1 MGCTRHGLNREP
13 PPPPPLPPP
22 DPSILYR
29 RSSTKLAPR
38 YRATISPSGRRFQ
51 KRKLD
56 CFRGWKEKERKKER
70 KGTVPPMKKKRNRRG
85 SAPSSCAP
93 ASCPTSSSSRVPRS
107 HRAFPSL
114 PVALRLRLLRRT
126 MSHCPPPCT
135 FVARSREPPRLDRT
149 RSFHHTPLPPLRDNR
164 REE

>member
-1 MGCTRHGLNREP
+1 MYATRFESRTTTASTTTTPWPVHSLQKKLHKVG
-13 PPPPPLPPP
+13 
-22 DPSILYR
+22 PSI
-29 RSSTKLAPR
+29 PCHD
-38 YRATISPSGRRFQ
+38 ISF
-51 KRKLD
+51 RKEISEEKARLLPHE
-56 CFRGWKEKERKKER
+56 KKKKERKER